1 MAHVSAGPARMPES
15 TLTPAAFAAK
25 WKGVETTEKAS
36 AQSHFIDLCRMLG
49 EPTPHEADPIGSTY
63 AFEKRVVKAGGG
75 EGFADVWKRDFF
87 AWEYK
92 GKYKDLK
99 AAYVQL
105 LGYKDD
111 LGNPPLL
118 ITSDLERIEI
128 RTNFTSLSPV
138 LKVVTLDDLAA
149 DDPSAALSLL
159 RDVFVAPVE
168 FRPRIEPAQITEK
181 AARHFAE
188 IAQSLRSRGNDPE
201 AVAHFLDRILFC
213 LFAEDA
219 GLLPKGIFSRLS
231 QASHG
236 RSEVF
241 STALGELFAKM
252 SEHGGLFGT
261 EEISWF
267 NGGLFDSGE
276 VLSLTGTEITTLLE
290 VSKLNWALIEPAIF
304 GTLFE
309 RGMDPDQ
316 RAQLGAHY
324 TDRDAIWGLVEPVIL
339 RPLRREYAEMQS
351 RVTQLILSGRKVTKA
366 TRREENPNAV
376 FEDFLDRLRRVRVLD
391 PACGSGN
398 FLIVSL
404 WALKDLEFEVIKWGS
419 LVLERPM
426 QVPQI
431 GPEAVLGIELNAYAA
446 ELARVTIWIG
456 EIQWMI
462 RHGLGYRRDPI
473 LRPLHHIENRDA
485 LLDLTDSSKPQE
497 AHWPEADFIVGNP
510 PFLGGKWMRRGLGSE
525 YVDSLFAVYRG
536 RVPLEAD
543 FVTYWHE
550 RARAQI
556 EAGRTKRAGLLA
568 NQSIRSG
575 ASREVLAKINRTG
588 RIFFARADEPWVLK
602 GASVHISFVGQDDG
616 AESALELDGARV
628 SKIHPNLTSGLDLTR
643 AKPLTENLGIAFMGD
658 TKGGPFEISSALAG
672 QFMAMPNPDGR
683 SNADVVRPW
692 MNGEDLNGRSRG
704 LWIVDFGVDMTQGE
718 AALYEAPFEYV
729 RAHVRPERT
738 KNRRAAYAERWWL
751 HVEPRSG
758 FRNAIVQLDRYI
770 ATTRLSPHRLFAWL
784 SSDTIPDSRL
794 IAFATDQDWFF
805 GVLHSRAHDVWS
817 RKTAG
822 AQRREALSGFTY
834 TPTTTFETFPFP
846 DAAPEQRN
854 RVGEAARRLVELRDG
869 WLNPP
874 GLDPSDL
881 EKRTLTNLYNQRP
894 TWLDHAHAALDA
906 AVFAAYGWPADL
918 PNTEILERLLTLNL
932 KRADAKVVGQAV
944 AGAAAQHGV
953 GEG

>member
-1 MAHVSAGPARMPES
+1 MTTQP

-25 WKGVETTEKAS
+25 WRGVTTTEKAAS
-36 AQSHFIDLCRMLG
+36 QEHFIDLCRMLG
-49 EPTPHEADPIGSTY
+49 EPTPHEVDPIGSQY

-75 EGFADVWKRDFF
+75 DGYADVWKRDFF

-118 ITSDLERIEI
+118 VVSDIDRIEI
-128 RTNFTSLSPV
+128 RTNFTGLSPV
-138 LKVVTLDDLAA
+138 VKTVTLDDLAA
-149 DDPSAALSLL
+149 DDPSAALALL
-159 RDVFVAPVE
+159 RDVFVAPEE

-181 AARHFAE
+181 AAKHFAE
-188 IAQSLRSRGNDPE
+188 IAQGMRSRGHDSE

-219 GLLPKGIFSRLS
+219 GLLPKGILSRLS
-231 QASHG
+231 VASKG
-236 RSEVF
+236 RSDVF
-241 STALGELFAKM
+241 SNSLAELFAKM
-252 SEHGGLFGT
+252 SQDGGLFGT
-261 EEISWF
+261 EEIEWF
-267 NGGLFDSGE
+267 NGGLFESGD
-276 VLSLTGTEITTLLE
+276 VIALSGTEITTLVE
-290 VSKLNWALIEPAIF
+290 VSKLNWAKIEPAIF

-309 RGMDPDQ
+309 RGLDPDQ

-339 RPLRREYAEMQS
+339 RPLRREYAEMQA

-366 TRREENPNAV
+366 TRPEENPNAV
-376 FEDFLDRLRRVRVLD
+376 FEAFLDRLRRVRVLD

-404 WALKDLEFEVIKWGS
+404 WALKDLEFEVIQWGS
-419 LVLERPM
+419 LVLQRPM

-462 RHGLGYRRDPI
+462 RHGLGYRRHPI
-473 LRPLHHIENRDA
+473 LRPLNHIETRDA
-485 LLDLTDSSKPQE
+485 LLDLSDPIKPRE
-497 AHWPEADFIVGNP
+497 AEWPEAEFIVGNP
-510 PFLGGKWMRRGLGSE
+510 PFLGGKWMRRGLGDQ
-525 YVDSLFAVYRG
+525 YVDDLFHVYRG

-550 RARAQI
+550 KARARIA
-556 EAGRTKRAGLLA
+556 AGATRRAGLLA
-568 NQSIRSG
+568 NQSIRAG
-575 ASREVLAKINRTG
+575 ASRLVLEKINTTG
-588 RIFFARADEPWVLK
+588 QIFFARADEPWVLK

-616 AESALELDGARV
+616 TETNLELNGIAVAR
-628 SKIHPNLTSGLDLTR
+628 INPNLTSGLDLTVAR
-643 AKPLTENLGIAFMGD
+643 AQHENLGLSFMGD
-658 TKGGPFEISSALAG
+658 TKGGPFEITDAVARDLLA
-672 QFMAMPNPDGR
+672 APNPDGR
-683 SNADVVRPW
+683 NNSDVVRPW
-692 MNGEDLNGRSRG
+692 INGEDVNGRPRNM
-704 LWIVDFGVDMTQGE
+704 WIIDFGVDMPMAE

-729 RAHVRPERT
+729 RAVVRPERVT
-738 KNRRAAYAERWWL
+738 NRRAFYAEHWWL

-758 FRNAIVQLDRYI
+758 LRRALVGLDRFI
-770 ATTRLSPHRLFAWL
+770 ATTRLSPHRLFAWVPATTL
-784 SSDTIPDSRL
+784 PDSRL
-794 IAFATDQDWFF
+794 IAFATSDDYVF
-805 GVLHSRAHDVWS
+805 GLLHSRAHELWS
-817 RKTAG
+817 RNTAG
-822 AQRREALSGFTY
+822 AQRREALSGLTY

-846 DAAPEQRN
+846 HPTDEQRE

-874 GLDPSDL
+874 ELNPTEL
-881 EKRTLTNLYNQRP
+881 EKRTLTNLYNKRP
-894 TWLDHAHAALDA
+894 TWLANVHGDLDD
-906 AVFAAYGWPADL
+906 AVMDAYGWPSDL
-918 PNTEILERLLTLNL
+918 PDDAILERLLTFNL
-932 KRADAKVVGQAV
+932 ERSA
-944 AGAAAQHGV
+944 
-953 GEG
+953 